1 MDTIRH
7 LFRIGHGPSSSHT
20 MAPRRAAERFYAENP
35 TASHF
40 MVELYGS
47 LALTGKG
54 HFTDKAILEV
64 LPQGRAEIVW
74 VPEKTLPFHPNG
86 MRFTATFDQSD
97 EIHSW
102 TVYSVG
108 GGALSEGPNDDERL
122 PIYPH
127 KTLAE
132 IMEYCF
138 RTGKQFWEYVEEY
151 EGAGIWDYLK
161 EVRRVM
167 YAAIERGLNTEGV
180 IPGGLGVSRKA
191 STYLKRG
198 RLMNPTMAS
207 VGRMISYTLAVSEE
221 NATGGEVVTAP
232 TCGSCGVVPG
242 LLRYLE
248 ENLHH
253 SEDTI
258 LKALATAG
266 LIGNIVKHNGSI
278 SGAMVGCQGEVGV
291 AASMAA
297 AACAQLY
304 SCSIRQIEYAAEM
317 ALEHHLGLTCDP
329 ILGLVQ
335 VPCIERNAFAVG
347 TAIFCG
353 EYVFFS
359 DGTHFVSFDEV
370 VETMM
375 RTGMD
380 MPSLYRETSEGGLAK
395 FAKSGHGQIVG
406 NIIPVIRRKR

>member
-1 MDTIRH
+1 
-7 LFRIGHGPSSSHT
+7 
-20 MAPRRAAERFYAENP
+20 
-35 TASHF
+35 
-40 MVELYGS
+40 
-47 LALTGKG
+47 
-54 HFTDKAILEV
+54 
-64 LPQGRAEIVW
+64 
-74 VPEKTLPFHPNG
+74 
-86 MRFTATFDQSD
+86 
-97 EIHSW
+97 
-102 TVYSVG
+102 
-108 GGALSEGPNDDERL
+108 
-122 PIYPH
+122 
-127 KTLAE
+127 
-132 IMEYCF
+132 MEYCF

-304 SCSIRQIEYAAEM
+304 
-317 ALEHHLGLTCDP
+317 
-329 ILGLVQ
+329 
-335 VPCIERNAFAVG
+335 
-347 TAIFCG
+347 
-353 EYVFFS
+353 
-359 DGTHFVSFDEV
+359 
-370 VETMM
+370 
-375 RTGMD
+375 
-380 MPSLYRETSEGGLAK
+380 
-395 FAKSGHGQIVG
+395 
-406 NIIPVIRRKR
+406 

>member
-1 MDTIRH
+1 M
-7 LFRIGHGPSSSHT
+7 LFRS
-20 MAPRRAAERFYAENP
+20 
-35 TASHF
+35 
-40 MVELYGS
+40 
-47 LALTGKG
+47 
-54 HFTDKAILEV
+54 
-64 LPQGRAEIVW
+64 
-74 VPEKTLPFHPNG
+74 
-86 MRFTATFDQSD
+86 SD

-151 EGAGIWDYLK
+151 EGEGIWDYLK

-167 YAAIERGLNTEGV
+167 YATIERGLNTEGV

-278 SGAMVGCQGEVGV
+278 SGAMVGCGW
-291 AASMAA
+291 
-297 AACAQLY
+297 
-304 SCSIRQIEYAAEM
+304 
-317 ALEHHLGLTCDP
+317 
-329 ILGLVQ
+329 
-335 VPCIERNAFAVG
+335 
-347 TAIFCG
+347 
-353 EYVFFS
+353 
-359 DGTHFVSFDEV
+359 
-370 VETMM
+370 
-375 RTGMD
+375 
-380 MPSLYRETSEGGLAK
+380 
-395 FAKSGHGQIVG
+395 
-406 NIIPVIRRKR
+406 